1 MSIRRFNVLCGC
13 VLVPIMAAGQTAARG
28 CDPMA
33 PPAQVLRLART
44 LYGQVRLPRG
54 AAVSVQS
61 YARQLLRAFADRFA
75 LPNPLKLG
83 AWGSG
88 IYVRKDSLSALQI
101 DSGWIHP
108 DLPLA
113 AYVVINRNGTLR
125 RSVVAQTTLV
135 PGLDSA
141 LLAPLEAVVDTS
153 LLPAALLEGT
163 RDSVVLYF
171 ETSIDPSGAA
181 ALDSA
186 TLVQPLV
193 QVSLPHVRLQ
203 RWPRLL
209 NGSRNLPYPTR
220 GGQFIPADG
229 MVHVQLTVGADGLV
243 APGSLR
249 LRDATSPEFVQ
260 EVYDEAARMRFEP
273 ATSGDCA
280 IAMVIDEVF
289 RYRHSYI
296 LPRP

>member
-1 MSIRRFNVLCGC
+1 MSIRPFHVVYGC
-13 VLVPIMAAGQTAARG
+13 VLVPILAAGQTARA

-33 PPAQVLRLART
+33 PPAQVIRAART
-44 LYGQVRLPRG
+44 LYGQVRVPRG
-54 AAVSVQS
+54 AAASVPL
-61 YARQLLRAFADRFA
+61 YARQLLRAFAGRFA

-88 IYVRKDSLSALQI
+88 IYERQDALSGLSI

-108 DLPLA
+108 DLPLG
-113 AYVVINRNGTLR
+113 AYLVINRDGTLR
-125 RSVVAQTTLV
+125 RVVVAQTTLV

-153 LLPAALLEGT
+153 LLPAVLLEGT

-171 ETSIDPSGAA
+171 ETSMDPAGAA
-181 ALDSA
+181 DLDSA

-203 RWPRLL
+203 RRPRLV

-220 GGQFIPADG
+220 GGQFIAADG

-243 APGSLR
+243 APGSIR

-260 EVYDEAARMRFEP
+260 EVYDEARRMRFEP

-280 IAMVIDEVF
+280 IAMVIDETF
-289 RYRHSYI
+289 KYRHSYI
-296 LPRP
+296 VR

>member
-1 MSIRRFNVLCGC
+1 MGLRRFNVLCTC
-13 VLVPIMAAGQTAARG
+13 VLVPIMAAGQTAARA

-33 PPAQVLRLART
+33 PPAQVIRVART

-54 AAVSVQS
+54 AAAPVQS

-88 IYVRKDSLSALQI
+88 IYVRRDELSALQI

-113 AYVVINRNGTLR
+113 AYLVINRTGTLR
-125 RSVVAQTTLV
+125 RAVVAQTTLV

-153 LLPAALLEGT
+153 SLPAALLEGT

-171 ETSIDPSGAA
+171 ETSLDPAGAA
-181 ALDSA
+181 DLDSA
-186 TLVQPLV
+186 TLVQPLA

-203 RWPRLL
+203 RRPRLL

-229 MVHVQLTVGADGLV
+229 VVHVQLTVAANGAV
-243 APGSLR
+243 APGSIR
-249 LRDATSPEFVQ
+249 VRDATSPEFVQ

-280 IAMVIDEVF
+280 IAMVIDQVF
-289 RYRHSYI
+289 RYRHSYMVT
-296 LPRP
+296 RP

>member
-1 MSIRRFNVLCGC
+1 MGLRRFNVLCTC
-13 VLVPIMAAGQTAARG
+13 VLVPIMAAGQTAARA

-33 PPAQVLRLART
+33 PPAQVIRVARM
-44 LYGQVRLPRG
+44 LYGQVRVPRG
-54 AAVSVQS
+54 AAASVQS
-61 YARQLLRAFADRFA
+61 YARQLLRAFADRFT

-83 AWGSG
+83 AWGSVT
-88 IYVRKDSLSALQI
+88 YERKDELSGLPI

-125 RSVVAQTTLV
+125 RVVVAQTTLV

-141 LLAPLEAVVDTS
+141 LLAPFEAVVDTS
-153 LLPAALLEGT
+153 LLPAVLLEGT

-171 ETSIDPSGAA
+171 ETSIDPRGAA
-181 ALDSA
+181 DLDSA
-186 TLVQPLV
+186 ALVQPLV

-203 RWPRLL
+203 RRPRLV

-220 GGQFIPADG
+220 GGQFIAADG
-229 MVHVQLTVGADGLV
+229 MVHVQLTVGVDGVV
-243 APGSLR
+243 APGSIR

-260 EVYDEAARMRFEP
+260 EVFDEAARMRFEP

-280 IAMVIDEVF
+280 IAMVIDETF
-289 RYRHSYI
+289 RFRHSYI
-296 LPRP
+296 IR